1 MGDPVHERD
10 AAADAVRLAASAALE
25 YLDSLDSAPLRH
37 PNAVAA
43 SESLGAGSLPEEGDG
58 TLAALRELTGPGM
71 QAAIQSAGPRMFH
84 FVTGGVTP
92 AALGADWL
100 ATLVDQNALS
110 WVSSPLASRLEAV
123 SVDWLKELFRLP
135 ADWEG
140 VITTGATMAN
150 FAALACARQWWAERH
165 GVDLDARGFA
175 GLPEAPVLSGG
186 YVHAS
191 VRKALGMLGLGRDGV
206 RTFSRDGAGRLDLD
220 ALGRRAERAGRC
232 TGRRHRQRRRGQR
245 GRLRSD
251 RCAGRPRPTP
261 RRVAARG
268 RRLRAVRPR
277 HAARRRSAPPGS
289 SAPTR

>member
-43 SESLGAGSLPEEGDG
+43 SESLGAGPLPEEGDG

-123 SVDWLKELFRLP
+123 SVDWLKDLFRLP

-140 VITTGATMAN
+140 VLTTGATMAN
-150 FAALACARQWWAERH
+150 FT
-165 GVDLDARGFA
+165 GA
-175 GLPEAPVLSGG
+175 GLRAAV
-186 YVHAS
+186 V
-191 VRKALGMLGLGRDGV
+191 GR
-206 RTFSRDGAGRLDLD
+206 
-220 ALGRRAERAGRC
+220 
-232 TGRRHRQRRRGQR
+232 
-245 GRLRSD
+245 
-251 RCAGRPRPTP
+251 
-261 RRVAARG
+261 
-268 RRLRAVRPR
+268 
-277 HAARRRSAPPGS
+277 AARRRPGGARLRRPAGGARFSAAATS
-289 SAPTR
+289 TRARARR